1 MSEEN
6 AVHIRESTEEKSEKV
21 APDRDSLA
29 RARAFA
35 KHAQPASMRIDW
47 FRLLV
52 NLGKEGYSLRSISH
66 FTGIPKTTL
75 VGYKNGSQPAYH
87 IGVCLLQFWSEATG
101 HDSTEAPTISLYS
114 FKA

>member
-6 AVHIRESTEEKSEKV
+6 AVQTRWSTEEKSEKV

-66 FTGIPKTTL
+66 FTGISKSSL
-75 VGYKNGSQPAYH
+75 IGYKNGSQPAYH